1 MFLLAVLGVVI
12 LAYARGCEAP
22 SPGGGGHEGSTVAL
36 RTAAPVGRATVC
48 TIKGVEKA
56 GEVGIEVGRV
66 QPPATM

>member
-36 RTAAPVGRATVC
+36 RTAPAGRGTVR

-56 GEVGIEVGRV
+56 GEIGIEVGRV